1 MLPPFINSNKV
12 VDLWGEEKDD
22 EDAAEDDKEDDGL
35 YRDFWYRIIFLIFSF
50 CSSVLINQWV
60 STSIS
65 SVISDNMLCIRIP
78 IICVIQINFQ
88 DIGLLILYRRDNTM
102 EKIIRNEL

>member
-60 STSIS
+60 SSYIS
-65 SVISDNMLCIRIP
+65 SVISDGILCIRIP
-78 IICVIQINFQ
+78 IICV
-88 DIGLLILYRRDNTM
+88 M
-102 EKIIRNEL
+102 